1 MLGNLPTR
9 KSEIG
14 EVLRLF
20 ETSCEICQQVWPP
33 DRWESARRPGT
44 ALSRSKHEA
53 YDASYAVPL
62 TSKDKR
68 RLAR

>member
-1 MLGNLPTR
+1 MIVG
-9 KSEIG
+9 G
-14 EVLRLF
+14 F
-20 ETSCEICQQVWPP
+20 EGLIAGKTGSLSVGYA
-33 DRWESARRPGT
+33 WESARRPGA

>member
-1 MLGNLPTR
+1 MQYL
-9 KSEIG
+9 
-14 EVLRLF
+14 
-20 ETSCEICQQVWPP
+20 
-33 DRWESARRPGT
+33 WESARRPGT

-53 YDASYAVPL
+53 YDANYAVPL